1 MPRRI
6 LLAGLLQL
14 LSASLILSLSGCG
27 EGEDEFG
34 PTAAIG
40 KPSGST
46 PDSEAA
52 GIPVLPPIDKPEA
65 GATPGVET
73 PVNPLPEKP
82 VQKPAGEKP
91 KEPRPK
97 AGEEKP
103 EVTGGETTSP
113 EQKKPAIPKADRLP
127 VPAEL
132 ISQVHASFQPGAKR
146 LVIPSGSRATLIDI
160 GNGKIVRNVT
170 GPESLI
176 AAGFLRDQE
185 TLVMVTESGL
195 IHADSPVKTDGLDF
209 YARQKLLRET
219 SEKQVIQGH
228 ASRVTA
234 FRVAPD
240 GRSFATG
247 DARGNVRLWSQISA
261 NASELAD
268 RKVDLLASST
278 TGELLVTATGDQLDF
293 WNSESASHRAQ
304 LKLPSGAQVTALTV
318 AQDGSLIAAGD
329 ARGRAHVWT
338 ADGTQVTE
346 QNVSSEPIERIQ
358 LQTGQRRI
366 LIVDAE
372 GAVRLWR
379 LTGDEK
385 EPLEYRARA
394 DINSPGASITAL
406 AATIPEKFSQT
417 VNDGTGLQY
426 KYRPFHFAT
435 INERGE
441 IQKFLSDGKAASRAR
456 KLRHPSARLFVTRD
470 GMHAATVTET
480 DGQLALNLEEV
491 DLGRSSTTISLPEK
505 PITIAFSGTG
515 RRIATVTESS
525 RCQIFDRNESRF
537 LVGVLT
543 RRTPNAVVWGP
554 RDESVFVL
562 EADSRVRKYELP
574 RLQSYS
580 PSHDAVTAIEFS
592 PDASQLAIATLDG
605 QVQLFGTADGKA
617 GRAFKTDK
625 DWAGSLAFATESG
638 ELIAGIG
645 NHIVIWPL
653 TDKAEK
659 PAEEAA
665 PANGKP
671 DEKPKA
677 KPKLKVRGK
686 KVKKDEKKEEDEA
699 APLPFQHPENV
710 LSVATDEAAQFI
722 VTGSGDGTV
731 RVWSRKEKRITDQLK
746 GHSDSVR
753 HVAFNRKTKRVRT
766 LDSAFQLRDWNF
778 NEEIPASVRVAT
790 VPAMSSELR
799 PKPETG
805 ETATSEASTRTPL
818 QTLKDQ
824 LRMAATLQDRRS
836 FRSELAAV
844 QRRLNPSSATAPE
857 PGDPKTPKPRRSF
870 HREWAQSS
878 AGESSALNPGHLH
891 MSIDD
896 AGELL
901 SVIQR
906 GPGQP
911 TVTVIDIATGTTLR
925 RWETPKLRSTTLE
938 LVSDSTR
945 LLASKDFILFDLPTG
960 QVHEFSDGAAA
971 LALSPDRKRIVVGY
985 RGKRAQATEI
995 LKLFDLAT
1003 MTELASLKGYEAAV
1017 TAVGWS
1023 PDGTQLVASI
1033 RERTIHRLMK
1043 LNTQH
1048 LAELDRVEQVKHE
1061 SEWIGEGDTIK
1072 EPGISGIYF
1081 SPNSRVMITHGLYK
1095 TQKHRITTW
1104 KRRGERWPEPDARK
1118 LEHDEPLIND
1128 GAVGTP
1134 AAFVGADSTQ
1144 LAVRTGETVSIIDM
1158 IRGRREA
1165 SVKPESKSIRRL
1177 TANGRF
1183 FLGGNELG
1191 QIAVHDVRA
1200 NKARE
1205 FSAHLGPVVALNASP
1220 NGAWLASAGEE
1231 GQLTVWALGEWL
1243 GTAEEDED

>member
-6 LLAGLLQL
+6 LLAGLLF
-14 LSASLILSLSGCG
+14 STSLALSLSGCG
-27 EGEDEFG
+27 GGEDDFG

-46 PDSEAA
+46 PDPEAA
-52 GIPVLPPIDKPEA
+52 GIPSLSPIEKPNPEA
-65 GATPGVET
+65 GATPGVEA
-73 PVNPLPEKP
+73 PVNPLPGKP
-82 VQKPAGEKP
+82 VQKPAGETP
-91 KEPRPK
+91 KESQPK
-97 AGEEKP
+97 AGEEKQKAN
-103 EVTGGETTSP
+103 GGKTTP
-113 EQKKPAIPKADRLP
+113 AEQKQPAAPKADRLP

-132 ISQVHASFQPGAKR
+132 ISQVHSSFQPGAKR
-146 LVIPSGSRATLIDI
+146 VVIPNGGRATLIDI
-160 GNGKIVRNVT
+160 GNGKTVRQVT
-170 GPESLI
+170 GPESLV
-176 AAGFLRDQE
+176 AAGFLSDQE
-185 TLVMVTESGL
+185 TLVTVTESGL

-228 ASRVTA
+228 AARVTA
-234 FRVAPD
+234 FRIAPD

-268 RKVDLLASST
+268 RKVNLLASST
-278 TGELLVTATGDQLDF
+278 TGELLVTATGNQLDL

-304 LKLPSGAQVTALTV
+304 RKLPSGAQVTALTV

-329 ARGRAHVWT
+329 ARGRVHVWT

-346 QNVSSEPIERIQ
+346 QNVSSEPIGRIQ
-358 LQTGQRRI
+358 LQIGRRRI
-366 LIVDAE
+366 LIADAE

-385 EPLEYRARA
+385 EPLEYRARV

-441 IQKFLSDGKAASRAR
+441 IQKFLSDGKAASRPR
-456 KLRHPSARLFVTRD
+456 KLRHPSATLFVTRD
-470 GMHAATVTET
+470 GMHAATVTEA
-480 DGQLALNLEEV
+480 DGQLELNLEEV

-515 RRIATVTESS
+515 RRIATVTESR

-543 RRTPNAVVWGP
+543 RKTPKAVAWGP

-562 EADSRVRKYELP
+562 EEDSRVRKYELP
-574 RLQSYS
+574 RLQSFS
-580 PSHDAVTAIEFS
+580 PSRAAVTAIEFS
-592 PDASQLAIATLDG
+592 PDASQLAVATLDG
-605 QVQLFGTADGKA
+605 QVQLFGTANGKA
-617 GRAFKTDK
+617 GRAFKADK
-625 DWAGSLAFATESG
+625 DWAGSLAFATEAG
-638 ELIAGIG
+638 VLIAGVG
-645 NHIVIWPL
+645 KHIVIWPL

-665 PANGKP
+665 PANEKP
-671 DEKPKA
+671 NEKPKA

-686 KVKKDEKKEEDEA
+686 KEKKKKEEDKP
-699 APLPFQHPENV
+699 APLPFQHPDNV
-710 LSVATDEAAQFI
+710 LSVATDEAGQFI

-731 RVWSRKEKRITDQLK
+731 RVWSRKEKRITDELK

-753 HVAFNRKTKRVRT
+753 HVAFNRKAKRVRT

-778 NEEIPASVRVAT
+778 NEEVPASVRVAAA
-790 VPAMSSELR
+790 PAMSSELR

-805 ETATSEASTRTPL
+805 ETATSEAGTRTPL

-836 FRSELAAV
+836 FRSELAAA
-844 QRRLNPSSATAPE
+844 QRKLNPSSATAPE
-857 PGDPKTPKPRRSF
+857 PGDPKAPKPRRSF

-878 AGESSALNPGHLH
+878 ASESSALNPGNLH

-896 AGELL
+896 TGELL

-925 RWETPKLRSTTLE
+925 RWETPKLKSTTLE

-985 RGKRAQATEI
+985 RGRRAQATEI

-1048 LAELDRVEQVKHE
+1048 LAELNRVEQVKHE

-1095 TQKHRITTW
+1095 AQKHRITTW

-1128 GAVGTP
+1128 GAAGTP

-1144 LAVRTGETVSIIDM
+1144 LAVRTGETILIIDM

-1165 SVKPESKSIRRL
+1165 SVKLESKSIRRL

-1200 NKARE
+1200 NKARD
-1205 FSAHLGPVVALNASP
+1205 FSAHLGPVVALNASL

-1231 GQLTVWALGEWL
+1231 GQVTVWALGEWL
-1243 GTAEEDED
+1243 GTASEEEEEK